1 MKLDKCVYTNAGG
14 RSYNEDAVGD
24 AGVDDYGIYV
34 LCDGLGGHALGEVA
48 SQAAVDVI
56 IDGWQ
61 NDVLLDR
68 KEWLPTVI
76 KRANNK
82 ILELQQEKNKVMKST
97 VVALVIDDKKAD
109 WANTGDYR
117 LYYIHGGELI
127 SVTEDHS
134 VAYKKYKAGEITR
147 EAIAT
152 DEDKSSLL
160 RTLGNED
167 RYEPTVYESEGHLE
181 KGDAFMLC
189 SDGAWEYLLDQEVL
203 IDYHKAMDANH
214 WMELMLT
221 RIMSRVDGKS
231 DNLSMITVIVDE

>member
-1 MKLDKCVYTNAGG
+1 MKLDRCVFTNAGG
-14 RSYNEDAVGD
+14 RSYNEDSVGD
-24 AGVDDYGIYV
+24 AGIGDYAVYV
-34 LCDGLGGHALGEVA
+34 VCDGLGGHALGEVA
-48 SQAAVDVI
+48 SRAAVDVI

-61 NDVLLDR
+61 NDMLMDR
-68 KEWLPTVI
+68 KEWLPSII
-76 KRANNK
+76 KRANNR
-82 ILELQQEKNKVMKST
+82 ILELQREMNKVMKST
-97 VVALVIDDKKAD
+97 VVTLVIDDRQAV
-109 WANTGDYR
+109 WANTGDSR
-117 LYYIHGGELI
+117 LYYIHGGELL

-152 DEDKSSLL
+152 DEDQSSLL

-167 RYEPTVYESEGHLE
+167 RYEPNVYENEIPLE

-189 SDGAWEYLLDQEVL
+189 SDGAWEYLLDTEVL
-203 IDYHKAMDANH
+203 VDYHKAVGAAH

-231 DNLSMITVIVDE
+231 DNLSMITIIVDE

>member
-14 RSYNEDAVGD
+14 RSYNEDAACD
-24 AGVDDYGIYV
+24 AGVDDYAIYV

-48 SQAAVDVI
+48 SKAAVETV

-61 NDVLLDR
+61 NDMLVDR
-68 KEWLPTVI
+68 KEWLPAVI
-76 KRANNK
+76 KRANNR
-82 ILELQQEKNKVMKST
+82 ILELQREKNTVMKST
-97 VVALVIDDKKAD
+97 IVALAIDDRHAV
-109 WANTGDYR
+109 WANTGDSR
-117 LYYIHGGELI
+117 LYYIHRGELTSI
-127 SVTEDHS
+127 TEDHS

-152 DEDKSSLL
+152 DEDQSSLL

-167 RYEPTVYESEGHLE
+167 RYEPSVYENEGTLE
-181 KGDAFMLC
+181 EGDAFMLC

-203 IDYHKAMDANH
+203 IDYHKAMNASH

-231 DNLSMITVIVDE
+231 DNLSMITVIVNE